1 MPKPK
6 IIIVGNL
13 LKKGVTET
21 INSMRDWLSSQVE
34 ILREIP
40 LETLRHDTKQNCSA
54 EIPEKFEAIQDAKL
68 CLVFGG
74 DGTLL
79 ATARALGKLKIP
91 LLGVN
96 MGKLGY
102 LAEYSE
108 EGLRDNLANV
118 LADKVKIQKRM
129 MMNVKI
135 RSAMGDTIFQ
145 SLAANEIAISA
156 GHPFRMIDLRVDQG
170 NLQVARYLG
179 DGIILST
186 PTGSTGYNMAAGG
199 PILQPTLRAFIL
211 TPIAP
216 HSLSLRPMVLEPDLP
231 IKIVPSSLNIGTS
244 IIVDGQLPH
253 KLCEGETIEITPAK
267 CSMQLYPHPNRA
279 WFKILST
286 KLQYGVSP
294 HHQNGNNDS
303 YPL

>member
-1 MPKPK
+1 M
-6 IIIVGNL
+6 
-13 LKKGVTET
+13 LKKGVAET
-21 INSMRDWLSSQVE
+21 IDSMRDWLSSQVN
-34 ILREIP
+34 IVKEIP
-40 LETLRHDTKQNCSA
+40 LETLRFDTKQSCNNANSDILK
-54 EIPEKFEAIQDAKL
+54 EFENIKL

-79 ATARALGKLKIP
+79 ATARSLSKHSIP

-108 EGLRDNLANV
+108 EGLRDNFANV
-118 LADKVKIQKRM
+118 LAGKVAIQKRM
-129 MMNVKI
+129 MMNVQI

-156 GHPFRMIDLRVDQG
+156 GHPFRMIDLRVDQDD
-170 NLQVARYLG
+170 LQVARYLG

-216 HSLSLRPMVLEPDLP
+216 HTLSLRPMVLEPDLP

-244 IIVDGQLPH
+244 IIIDGQLPH

-267 CSMQLYPHPNRA
+267 CNMQLYPHPHRA
-279 WFKILST
+279 WFKILAT

-294 HHQNGNNDS
+294 HHQNGNPDS
-303 YPL
+303 CPL